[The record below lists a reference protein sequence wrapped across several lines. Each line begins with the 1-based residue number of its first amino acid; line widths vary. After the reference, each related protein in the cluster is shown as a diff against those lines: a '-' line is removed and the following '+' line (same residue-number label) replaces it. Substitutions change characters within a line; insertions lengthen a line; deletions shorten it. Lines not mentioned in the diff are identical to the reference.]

1 MQAMHNQSGSVVRL
15 ISEAKRYPI
24 LTPERER
31 EVAIAWRSAQDRA
44 ALDELVGSHLRLVIK
59 IARGFAGYGLPLA
72 DLVAEGNIGLMQAA
86 NKFEPERGFRFS
98 TYAMWWI
105 RAAIQEYVLRSWSLV
120 RIGTTEAQRKLFFN
134 LRRLKAKLAA
144 FAQGDLAPET
154 VTAIAGEL
162 YVPEGDVVE
171 MNRRLAGADASLN
184 ARVATDSDS
193 DLLER
198 VPDERPDQET
208 VVGEAEEIHRRHAL
222 LGMALEALDPRER
235 AIVMARKLE
244 EKPATFEELSQRF
257 AVSPERIR
265 QIETR
270 AVAKMARSVANVSKP
285 HAVRVAA

>member
-1 MQAMHNQSGSVVRL
+1 MVRL
-15 ISEAKRYPI
+15 ISEANRYPM

-31 EVAIAWRSAQDRA
+31 EVAIAWRSVQDRA
-44 ALDELVGSHLRLVIK
+44 ALDALVGSHLRLVIK

-86 NKFEPERGFRFS
+86 NKFDPERGFRFS

-120 RIGTTEAQRKLFFN
+120 KIGTTGAQRTLFFN

-144 FAQGDLAPET
+144 FEQGDLAPEA
-154 VTAIAGEL
+154 VAAIAEDL
-162 YVPEGDVVE
+162 QVAESAVVE
-171 MNRRLAGADASLN
+171 MNRRLAGTDASLN
-184 ARVATDSDS
+184 ARGTSDADG

-208 VVGEAEEIHRRHAL
+208 VVGEAEEIHRRRAL
-222 LGMALEALDPRER
+222 LGMALETLDPRER
-235 AIVMARKLE
+235 AIVTARKLA
-244 EKPATFEELSQRF
+244 EKPATFEELSRRF

-265 QIETR
+265 QIEVR
-270 AVAKMARSVANVSKP
+270 AISKMSGSMTNITTPDRAT
-285 HAVRVAA
+285 AAA